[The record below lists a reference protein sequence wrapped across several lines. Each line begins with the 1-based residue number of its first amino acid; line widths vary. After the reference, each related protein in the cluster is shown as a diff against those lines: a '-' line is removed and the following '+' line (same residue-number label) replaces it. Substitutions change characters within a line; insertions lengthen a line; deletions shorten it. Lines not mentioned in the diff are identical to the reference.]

1 MDAPRILF
9 VADAGPE
16 IGGGHVMRCLTLAEA
31 LRARGATTSFM
42 ASPPAAGILNLFAG
56 PEVGWI
62 AARDADPAMLAED
75 AAQAAVGF
83 DAFVID
89 TFRLDAEAHRA
100 VGHGK
105 PTLIIDDLA
114 DRPLHGDLVVEPDP
128 GIDARDYDGLV
139 PPGARLLLGPDYA
152 PVRPR
157 FVELRAETL
166 ARRNASGAVR
176 RVLVSMG
183 LTDVGGITARVVD
196 RMLPRLGDASL
207 DVVLGTIAS
216 SEARMTALAARDP
229 RVRVH
234 IAVEDMASLM
244 AQADLCVGAGG
255 ASVWERCT
263 LGLATVL
270 VVLAD
275 NQAAVGAWL
284 ANHGAVELADARAGD
299 FEAAFDRAFT
309 GLMRS
314 PERCARLSAE
324 SAKLCDG
331 LGAGRVADAFL
342 ELIARR

>member
-1 MDAPRILF
+1 MSGPRILF

-16 IGGGHVMRCLTLAEA
+16 IGGGHVMRCLTLAQA
-31 LRARGATTSFM
+31 LRARGATTAIM
-42 ASPPAAGILNLFAG
+42 ASPPAAGILDLFAG
-56 PEVGWI
+56 PEVGRI
-62 AARDADPAMLAED
+62 AARDADPVILVQD
-75 AAQAAVGF
+75 AAQAADGF
-83 DAFVID
+83 DAFVFD
-89 TFRLDAEAHRA
+89 SFRMDAEAHRA
-100 VGHGK
+100 IARGK
-105 PTLIIDDLA
+105 PAMVIDDLA
-114 DRPLHGDLVVEPDP
+114 DRPLTGDLVVEPDP

-139 PPGARLLLGPDYA
+139 PSRARLLLGPDYA

-157 FVELRAETL
+157 FAELRVDTL
-166 ARRNASGAVR
+166 ARRRAQGSVQ

-207 DVVLGTIAS
+207 DVVLGPGAA
-216 SEARMTALAARDP
+216 SEARMTALAARDR
-229 RVRVH
+229 RVRLH

-244 AQADLCVGAGG
+244 AGTDLCVGAGG

-275 NQAAVGAWL
+275 NQAGVSAWL
-284 ANHGAVELADARAGD
+284 AEHGAVELADARAGD

-309 GLMRS
+309 GLMRA
-314 PERCARLSAE
+314 PDRIARLSAA

-331 LGAGRVADAFL
+331 LGAPRVADAFL
-342 ELIARR
+342 EIIARR

>member
-16 IGGGHVMRCLTLAEA
+16 IGGGHVMRCLTLAQA
-31 LRARGATTSFM
+31 LRDRGAATAFM
-42 ASPPAAGILNLFAG
+42 APPPAAGILDLFAG
-56 PEVGWI
+56 PEVGRI
-62 AARDADPAMLAED
+62 AARGADPAMLAED
-75 AAQAAVGF
+75 AARAAEGF

-89 TFRLDAEAHRA
+89 SFRLDAASHRGIA
-100 VGHGK
+100 QGK

-114 DRPLHGDLVVEPDP
+114 DRPLHGDLIVEPDP
-128 GIDARDYDGLV
+128 GIEARDYVRLV

-152 PVRPR
+152 PVRSR
-157 FVELRAETL
+157 FAALRGETL
-166 ARRNASGAVR
+166 ARRSAQGPVR

-183 LTDVGGITARVVD
+183 LTDVGAITARVVD

-207 DVVLGTIAS
+207 DIVLGPGVAS
-216 SEARMTALAARDP
+216 QARMTALAARDP

-244 AQADLCVGAGG
+244 ANADLCVGAGG

-284 ANHGAVELADARAGD
+284 AEHGAVELADARAGD

-309 GLMRS
+309 SLMRN
-314 PERCARLSAE
+314 PERVARLATA

-331 LGAGRVADAFL
+331 LGAPRVADAFL
-342 ELIARR
+342 EIIAKR

>member
-1 MDAPRILF
+1 MSALRILF

-31 LRARGATTSFM
+31 LRARGAATAFM
-42 ASPPAAGILNLFAG
+42 ASPPAAGILDLFAG
-56 PEVGWI
+56 PEVGRI
-62 AARDADPAMLAED
+62 AARDADPAILAED

-83 DAFVID
+83 DALVFD
-89 TFRLDAEAHRA
+89 SFRLDAEAHRA
-100 VGHGK
+100 IAHGK
-105 PTLIIDDLA
+105 PTLIIDDLT
-114 DRPLHGDLVVEPDP
+114 DRPLHGDLIVEPDP
-128 GIDARDYDGLV
+128 GIGARDYDGLV
-139 PPGARLLLGPDYA
+139 PPGARLLLGPGYA

-157 FVELRAETL
+157 FAALRAETL
-166 ARRNASGAVR
+166 ARRSAQGPVR
-176 RVLVSMG
+176 RVMVSMG

-196 RMLPRLGDASL
+196 RMLSRLGETSL
-207 DVVLGTIAS
+207 DVVLGPGAA

-244 AQADLCVGAGG
+244 SEADLCVGAGG

-263 LGLATVL
+263 LGLAAVL

-275 NQAAVGAWL
+275 NQAALGAWL
-284 ANHGAVELADARAGD
+284 ANHGAVELADARASD

-314 PERCARLSAE
+314 PERCARLSAQ

-331 LGAGRVADAFL
+331 LGASRVADAFL
-342 ELIARR
+342 NFITKR